1 MQRNKLYFQRM
12 TIFFF
17 ILQILLPKKV
27 QLKRSFRKNGT
38 KSMLIVS
45 FLEKKNVV
53 IYDTQGVLFNV
64 VVEKLSLLV
73 VDLNQY
79 TSTCISIFLYHN
91 KEFSINIHDRI
102 LNLYLTIFYSFKTF
116 YATPSIQKCQY
127 TCMYL

>member
-1 MQRNKLYFQRM
+1 M
-12 TIFFF
+12 
-17 ILQILLPKKV
+17 
-27 QLKRSFRKNGT
+27 
-38 KSMLIVS
+38 
-45 FLEKKNVV
+45 
-53 IYDTQGVLFNV
+53 TQGVLFNV